1 MERPDDP
8 ERERQDERETQES
21 EACPQADTLIV
32 PPPSFRERL
41 RAALRAD
48 QPPATPPEAQFSAE
62 EAKHSSKRR

>member
-8 ERERQDERETQES
+8 KRKTQDERETQES
-21 EACPQADTLIV
+21 DERPTEETLIV

-48 QPPATPPEAQFSAE
+48 QPPDPQPSAE